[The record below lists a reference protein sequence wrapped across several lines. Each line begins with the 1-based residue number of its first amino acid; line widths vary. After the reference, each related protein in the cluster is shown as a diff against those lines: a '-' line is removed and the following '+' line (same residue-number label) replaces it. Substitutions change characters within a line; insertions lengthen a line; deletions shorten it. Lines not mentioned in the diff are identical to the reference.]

1 MIIESYYFGHIQ
13 VIEDVDAAGCSM
25 TISMDAVSLINWTHE
40 GHELAWDDPVKISIL
55 NFLVVLVFFRIE
67 CLEVVPAEADTFL
80 KSFKAM
86 KNCTFVEA
94 ITFTGVSERLE
105 IWVIDFELLVSL
117 LRVHFE
123 DNDHEGTHQE
133 ASICDLGIVA
143 TATVVIDSRASLE

>member
-1 MIIESYYFGHIQ
+1 MNAI
-13 VIEDVDAAGCSM
+13 
-25 TISMDAVSLINWTHE
+25 SLINWTHE

-143 TATVVIDSRASLE
+143 TATVVIDSRASLEWLTLEKLCQLTAESMNHRKI